1 VPFVETNGIHLHYE
15 VYGDGETL
23 VLISPFAAP
32 AMAWFF
38 QVRAFR
44 RHYRVVTFDNRGIGK
59 SSKPAGP
66 YTTKMMADDTIGM
79 MDHLGIAQANILGYS
94 MGSMIAREI
103 AISHPE
109 RVRKLILG
117 CVPSEGSSNDA
128 DTLRLHAIGQ
138 KANLSESDIQEIM
151 KIITHVSFKRL
162 PFRLFFGF
170 ASKMFFRSV
179 NTRGVIGQFLA
190 AETYD
195 MDNKLGQIKAQ
206 TLVIVGTDDS
216 IAPESYARKVVGSL
230 QSARLVT
237 LKGSHTLFME
247 ESGRFNKEVVDFLKG
262 SW

>member
-1 VPFVETNGIHLHYE
+1 MSFVETNGIHLHHE
-15 VYGDGETL
+15 VSGDGEPL

-38 QVRAFR
+38 QIRAFR
-44 RHYRVVTFDNRGIGK
+44 KHYRVVTFDNRGIGK

-66 YTTKMMADDTIGM
+66 YTTKMMADDTIGL

-103 AISHPE
+103 AIGHPE
-109 RVRKLILG
+109 RVRKLILC
-117 CVPSEGSSNDA
+117 CVPSEGGSDDA
-128 DTLRLHAIGQ
+128 ETLRLNAIGQ

-179 NTRGVIGQFLA
+179 NTRGVLGQFLA
-190 AETYD
+190 AESYD
-195 MDNKLGQIKAQ
+195 MDSKLGQIKAQ
-206 TLVIVGTDDS
+206 TLVIVGTEDS
-216 IAPESYARKVVGSL
+216 IAPESYARQVTGIL
-230 QSARLVT
+230 PNARLVT

-247 ESGRFNKEVVDFLKG
+247 NSRRFNKEVLDFLRG
-262 SW
+262 N